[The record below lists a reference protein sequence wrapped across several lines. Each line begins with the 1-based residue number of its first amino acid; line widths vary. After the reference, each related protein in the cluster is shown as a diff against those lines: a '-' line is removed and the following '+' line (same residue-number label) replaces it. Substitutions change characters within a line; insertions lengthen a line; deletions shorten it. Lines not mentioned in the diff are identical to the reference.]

1 MTLVEDKPLSKPEE
15 ERRVR
20 TTLKLWRTRDD
31 RRPFPPARFL
41 QLNQE
46 IAYRALTCRND
57 TRWLPATYRDLW
69 SIDHVCNE
77 EGTGTKNVVVFGNS
91 HAFVPFF
98 AIAHAFRPLAAR
110 ISLVATGACTPLS
123 AWSTLEPKKAERC
136 GRFIRKGIELMN
148 AWHEP
153 IDIAI
158 VLFGFVDYGLKQ
170 DLPLADPLEEDLML
184 SELQTF
190 YSAVSNATREAVLIG
205 DVNLLWDQNPL
216 RTIQQAVLAKKEVG
230 SIRETKEKQL
240 AHLPNIR
247 KRMQMIDCP
256 RCQVVDWLDLWCSAK
271 WCDAL
276 DRRKLS
282 FFMDTHHPTS
292 FGSMFV
298 ADRLLRTYENITR
311 TRG

>member
-20 TTLKLWRTRDD
+20 TTLDLWRTRHD
-31 RRPFPPARFL
+31 RRPFPQARLL

-77 EGTGTKNVVVFGNS
+77 E
-91 HAFVPFF
+91 AFVPFF

-123 AWSTLEPKKAERC
+123 AWSTLKPKKAERC

-148 AWHEP
+148 AWNEP

-158 VLFGFVDYGLKQ
+158 VLFGFVDYGPKE

-205 DVNLLWDQNPL
+205 GVNLLWDQNPL

-230 SIRETKEKQL
+230 AIRERREKQL

-247 KRMQMIDCP
+247 KRMQLIDCP
-256 RCQVVDWLDLWCSAK
+256 RCRVVDWLDLWCSAE

-276 DRRKLS
+276 DQRKLS

-298 ADRLLRTYENITR
+298 ADRLLQTYKNMTR
-311 TRG
+311 TGG